1 MTGKRIYILTGE
13 IQSGKTTTLMQWS
26 AGRKDVFGILSPIV
40 DGKRFFMNIQTGER
54 FEMEAQEGETEIL
67 KIGKYSFRKKS
78 FNKAITTLQLS
89 LNEKK
94 GWLVIDEI
102 GPLELRKEGFYK
114 ILNEI
119 LGTKTSL
126 QIILVVRNSLIEE
139 VINFF
144 RLSEYKIEF
153 LNTGSEFFKQ

>member
-1 MTGKRIYILTGE
+1 
-13 IQSGKTTTLMQWS
+13 
-26 AGRKDVFGILSPIV
+26 
-40 DGKRFFMNIQTGER
+40 MNIQTGER
-54 FEMEAQEGETEIL
+54 FEMEAEDRETEIL
-67 KIGKYSFRKKS
+67 KIGKYRFKKKS
-78 FNKAITTLQLS
+78 FNKAITTLQQS